1 MTKEPVPAEKSP
13 ETPTQI
19 RRRIVFAWWAELTEQ
34 PTEAGALRGPNR
46 RGEHAA
52 LRRCSSVAEVA
63 FCSAYLR
70 LRLALQ
76 QAGQKPS
83 LDWLAVVA
91 GVLAHASAHVPL
103 PSYGNL
109 GAQIGAPQGD
119 KAALSGAR
127 FRRLLVAQDPDEV
140 FQQMRRVLH
149 ILRGQV
155 DVNALASDLLQL
167 GSTRADD
174 VRKAWAFAYYE
185 ASPEK

>member
-1 MTKEPVPAEKSP
+1 MNKEPVPADKP
-13 ETPTQI
+13 LETPIQI
-19 RRRIVFAWWAELTEQ
+19 RRHILFSWWAELTEQ
-34 PTEAGALRGPNR
+34 PTSEGSPRGPNR

-63 FCSAYLR
+63 FCTAYLR
-70 LRLALQ
+70 LRHALQ

-91 GVLAHASAHVPL
+91 GVLAHASVHASL

-109 GAQIGAPQGD
+109 GAQLGTPQGD

-127 FRRLLVAQDPDEV
+127 FRRLLVAQDLDEV

-149 ILRGQV
+149 ILRGQI
-155 DVNALASDLLQL
+155 DVNALANDLLQL
-167 GSTRADD
+167 GSPRADD